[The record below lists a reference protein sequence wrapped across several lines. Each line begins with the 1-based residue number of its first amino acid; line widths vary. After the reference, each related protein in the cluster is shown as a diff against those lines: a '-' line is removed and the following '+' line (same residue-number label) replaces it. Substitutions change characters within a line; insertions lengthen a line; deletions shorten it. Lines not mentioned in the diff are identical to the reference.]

1 MLTAEYQPPLRR
13 QSRRTESPE
22 MTNNIVHDLNIELA
36 RVEKLLNAPIDFN
49 IRQDVNNLLRF
60 GRECMMMND
69 YRGMLEALTDLRA
82 FSKPPATK

>member
-1 MLTAEYQPPLRR
+1 
-13 QSRRTESPE
+13 